1 MPRIEV
7 PPNLSPEEERAVIA
21 ALERV
26 LGAGRERP
34 SPWVMAG
41 RTQALGMGSLQVRR
55 DAERP
60 WSLSTSVPFARAG
73 TPPLLGRGDAK

>member
-1 MPRIEV
+1 MPRIEL

-26 LGAGRERP
+26 LAAGRERP

-41 RTQALGMGSLQVRR
+41 RAQALGMGFLQVRR
-55 DAERP
+55 DAEHP
-60 WSLSTSVPFARAG
+60 WALRGPVPFARAG